1 MALNNRQLSD
11 SGSPQRSQLDEET
24 RKQQEPRDAQLA
36 GLKERG
42 MPSDEEFESKKRE
55 LLAAHPSR

>member
-1 MALNNRQLSD
+1 MTVVLLKGPNS
-11 SGSPQRSQLDEET
+11 T
-24 RKQQEPRDAQLA
+24 RKRSWKPQEPRDAQLT

-42 MPSDEEFESKKRE
+42 MLSDEESESKKRE